1 MYYTAENT
9 TKQLNL
15 ASAKASNRRLSFGT
29 MRTQRVFNFDLF
41 VATFPSFFPWPTLRL
56 VEWIFE
62 YDASLGSLRGAFHSS
77 CSRKLKM
84 QKKWQGKKMQWQKCT
99 LHFHA
104 PSFFFSLFSS
114 FLFFFHSTLDPSTW
128 GFKSVGKVSR
138 RASNCAS
145 NFARELGWEKKS
157 PSRRISNASKRRGAS
172 DYEKFNRTWQFMTFT
187 RYMYSTH
194 ALHTYTHTH
203 THTREWLLLPF
214 ISAARAV

>member
-104 PSFFFSLFSS
+104 PSSFFFFTLFLLFIFFSLNTRSIN
-114 FLFFFHSTLDPSTW
+114 LGLQICW
-128 GFKSVGKVSR
+128 KSLSKSQQLREQFRSRVG
-138 RASNCAS
+138 
-145 NFARELGWEKKS
+145 LGKKKS
-157 PSRRISNASKRRGAS
+157 ISPNKQCI
-172 DYEKFNRTWQFMTFT
+172 E
-187 RYMYSTH
+187 
-194 ALHTYTHTH
+194 
-203 THTREWLLLPF
+203 
-214 ISAARAV
+214 AARRERL